1 MKNKINLL
9 FLLSVLAAGC
19 GFYWKR
25 QQDKNKEYHKKCLY
39 LAVLDDAIARL
50 ELEGKEISG
59 KKIRFP
65 SREDSL
71 WYRYEL
77 FLQMYAKEKKI
88 ISDVIRQS
96 EERLRQDQKEKNL

>member
-1 MKNKINLL
+1 MKNKVNLL
-9 FLLSVLAAGC
+9 FLLSVFAAGC

-25 QQDKNKEYHKKCLY
+25 NQVKNREYHKKMSVSCMPF
-39 LAVLDDAIARL
+39 DDAIARL

-59 KKIRFP
+59 KKICFP

-77 FLQMYAKEKKI
+77 FLQMYKGKED
-88 ISDVIRQS
+88 SF
-96 EERLRQDQKEKNL
+96 

>member
-9 FLLSVLAAGC
+9 FLLSISAAGL

-25 QQDKNKEYHKKCLY
+25 QQDKNREYHKKCLY
-39 LAVLDDAIARL
+39 LAVLDDDIARL

-88 ISDVIRQS
+88 VSDVIRQS
-96 EERLRQDQKEKNL
+96 EERLRQDKEEKNL

>member
-9 FLLSVLAAGC
+9 FLLSISVAGL

-25 QQDKNKEYHKKCLY
+25 QQDKNREYHKKCLY

-50 ELEGKEISG
+50 ELE
-59 KKIRFP
+59 IRFP

-96 EERLRQDQKEKNL
+96 EERLRQDKEEKNL

>member
-9 FLLSVLAAGC
+9 FLLSISAAGL

-25 QQDKNKEYHKKCLY
+25 QQDKNREYHKKC
-39 LAVLDDAIARL
+39 L

-88 ISDVIRQS
+88 VSDVIRQS
-96 EERLRQDQKEKNL
+96 EERLRQDKEEKNL